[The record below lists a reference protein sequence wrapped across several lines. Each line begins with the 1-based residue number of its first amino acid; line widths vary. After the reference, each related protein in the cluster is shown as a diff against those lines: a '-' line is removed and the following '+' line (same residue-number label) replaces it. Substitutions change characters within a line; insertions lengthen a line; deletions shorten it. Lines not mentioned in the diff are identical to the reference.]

1 MKNILILLFIIQIY
15 WVSHNCYMAIDLKH
29 LKMKNILK
37 IPEIVQ
43 ENISDLIENS
53 DKTQETARNKHVNNM
68 WNNSQLSFTLR

>member
-1 MKNILILLFIIQIY
+1 MKNILILLFTIQIY

-43 ENISDLIENS
+43 ESISDLIKNS
-53 DKTQETARNKHVNNM
+53 NKTTDRTEQTSTSVIIANFC
-68 WNNSQLSFTLR
+68 SL